1 MNCTMN
7 STDHDLLIK
16 IDQQLA
22 TMQLQMSTFVT
33 NDRFQPVETIA
44 YGLVALI
51 MIAVV
56 GALISTV
63 IRKKKE

>member
-1 MNCTMN
+1 MN